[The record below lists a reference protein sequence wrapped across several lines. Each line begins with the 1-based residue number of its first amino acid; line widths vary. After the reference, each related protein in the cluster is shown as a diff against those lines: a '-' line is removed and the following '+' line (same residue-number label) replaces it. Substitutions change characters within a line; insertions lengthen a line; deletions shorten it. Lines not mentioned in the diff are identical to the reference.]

1 MAQTAANPY
10 RRPGAPVDDAD
21 AEEFSEV
28 RMFSAAGRI
37 GRVRYIGY
45 SVGMTLVFY
54 AVIAMG
60 GALTAATGMTGLG
73 MALIIAA
80 VIGMLVVGVL
90 LTIQRCHDFNMS
102 GWLSLLILIPLAN
115 LIFLVIP
122 GTDGPNRF
130 GGPTPPNTAGV
141 LILAWLLPAVA
152 VIGIVA
158 AIALPAYQDY
168 QKRAAGQ
175 VQKR

>member
-1 MAQTAANPY
+1 MATNVNPY
-10 RRPGAPVDDAD
+10 QAPSAAVAD
-21 AEEFSEV
+21 AGGEIQPVKVFSV
-28 RMFSAAGRI
+28 SGRI
-37 GRVRYIGY
+37 GRARYMAYGTGFYILFGGL
-45 SVGMTLVFY
+45 VGALALMGPV
-54 AVIAMG
+54 G
-60 GALTAATGMTGLG
+60 GALTVVAWV
-73 MALIIAA
+73 ALMVIAF
-80 VIGMLVVGVL
+80 M

>member
-1 MAQTAANPY
+1 MATNVNPY
-10 RRPGAPVDDAD
+10 QAPSAAVAD
-21 AEEFSEV
+21 AGDQTQPVKVFSV
-28 RMFSAAGRI
+28 SGRI
-37 GRVRYIGY
+37 GRARYIAYGI
-45 SVGMTLVFY
+45 GFY
-54 AVIAMG
+54 ILF
-60 GALTAATGMTGLG
+60 GALAAGLS
-73 MALIIAA
+73 MALGAVGAA
-80 VIGMLVVGVL
+80 LMAVGWVALVVIGFM

-102 GWLSLLILIPLAN
+102 GWLSLLMFVPLAN
-115 LIFLVIP
+115 LIFLIIP

-141 LILAWLLPAVA
+141 LILAWLFPAIA